1 MYIHWCIL
9 LCSTVGVFQFILQVT
24 DIVSDKVYSF
34 QQWHD
39 SVMSQDCDEDCE
51 EFSEL
56 IRSSFNTVL
65 MASQCVIKHYNMLQS
80 NVMKSGMYLQLQ

>member
-1 MYIHWCIL
+1 M
-9 LCSTVGVFQFILQVT
+9 FQFILQVT
-24 DIVSDKVYSF
+24 DIVSDKVHSF

-39 SVMSQDCDEDCE
+39 SVISRDCDEHYE

-56 IRSSFNTVL
+56 IKSSFNTVL

-80 NVMKSGMYLQLQ
+80 HIMKSGMYLQLQ